1 MHGVHGMCCGV
12 FGAGRIAVF
21 AAARRAA
28 ATPQARWR
36 GRAVTPLAVV
46 GILACIFFG
55 IILYAR
61 ATGHWQTNLPRAVYM
76 DLVPHANDAT
86 HPGME

>member
-1 MHGVHGMCCGV
+1 MACV
-12 FGAGRIAVF
+12 
-21 AAARRAA
+21 AACSVQDALQFSLPPRRAA

>member
-1 MHGVHGMCCGV
+1 MHRVHGMCCCV

-21 AAARRAA
+21 AAAETGCCDAAGAVARPRRHAS
-28 ATPQARWR
+28 
-36 GRAVTPLAVV
+36 GC
-46 GILACIFFG
+46 GCIFFG